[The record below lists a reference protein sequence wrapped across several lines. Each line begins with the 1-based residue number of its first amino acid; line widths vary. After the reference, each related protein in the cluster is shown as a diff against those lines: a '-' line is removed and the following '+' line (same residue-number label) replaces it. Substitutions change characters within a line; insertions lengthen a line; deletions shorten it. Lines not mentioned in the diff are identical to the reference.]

1 MKKLLLPLFGLLIA
15 SSACRETVISTADIN
30 IPVKL
35 VVGCFINP
43 HDDTLYA
50 TITLS
55 KPLYKPNNSPFE
67 FDIVNNATVQ
77 ISNGSNTANFVFNS
91 DLQKYQLAASDITIT
106 PGSSYTLTVS
116 TPDGKRVTAST
127 VVPAAQNFNF
137 SLAITPETSV
147 DEFDRRALLDARWQG
162 VPGPDRYYRFIYGI
176 KTSNEF
182 FIDEYWP
189 NSDSWNGTQF
199 YSDAQQENRLYRF
212 RETIYLGWLGEP
224 GNETTTSVTGLL
236 QELDVHSFRYFSS
249 LAAQLTTG
257 GGFSEPVVVYSNVE
271 GGLGCFGSNYQ
282 YKIQR
287 DSL

>member
-1 MKKLLLPLFGLLIA
+1 MKKLLPLLLLLLA
-15 SSACRETVISTADIN
+15 TTACRETVISTADIN

-43 HDDTLYA
+43 QDDTLYA

-55 KPLYKPNNSPFE
+55 KPLYKPNNSQFD

-77 ISNGSNTANFVFNS
+77 ISDGTNTANFVFNS
-91 DLQKYQLAASDITIT
+91 DLLKYQLPASAINIL
-106 PGSSYTLTVS
+106 PGGSYTLTVS

-127 VVPAAQNFNF
+127 VVPTPQNFNF
-137 SLAITPETSV
+137 SLAVTPEAPLN
-147 DEFDRRALLDARWQG
+147 EFDRRALLDARWQG

-176 KTSNEF
+176 KTSSEF
-182 FIDEYWP
+182 FVDEYWP

-199 YSDAQQENRLYRF
+199 YSDAQQANRLYRF
-212 RETIYLGWLGEP
+212 RETIYLGWTGDP

-271 GGLGCFGSNYQ
+271 GGLGCFGSHYQ

>member
-1 MKKLLLPLFGLLIA
+1 
-15 SSACRETVISTADIN
+15 
-30 IPVKL
+30 VKL

-50 TITLS
+50 TVTLS
-55 KPLYKPNNSPFE
+55 KPLYKPRNNEFE

-77 ISNGSNTANFVFNS
+77 ISNGTNTANFVFNS
-91 DLQKYQLAASDITIT
+91 DLQKYQLAASAINIA
-106 PGSSYTLTVS
+106 PGGNYTLTVS

-127 VVPAAQNFNF
+127 LVPAAQNFNF
-137 SLAITPETSV
+137 SLAITPETSA

-162 VPGPDRYYRFIYGI
+162 VSGPERYYRFIYGVKI
-176 KTSNEF
+176 SSEF
-182 FIDEYWP
+182 FVDEFWP
-189 NSDSWNGTQF
+189 NSDTWNGAQY
-199 YSDAQQENRLYRF
+199 YSDAIQANRQYRF
-212 RETIYLGWLGEP
+212 RESIYLGFGGDP
-224 GNETTTSVTGLL
+224 GNETTTSVTGML
-236 QELDVHSFRYFSS
+236 QELDIHSYRYFTS
-249 LAAQLTTG
+249 LAAQINTG